1 MATVSLID
9 PYSQQAEEIAR
20 RQRMAQ
26 ALQESGS
33 QVLQMPTTP
42 GIAISPYAGLAKI
55 LESGLGSYQ
64 EKKARQDY
72 AALQDKY
79 RTNYNTQLENFAR
92 ALSAPAQEAFA
103 GQEAVPG
110 QEAIP
115 AQPAKMAPQIEKSF
129 GGYGMPREVGQ
140 YEVSPAVAGKEAVPG
155 QPAIPARP
163 AVPAGYISPET
174 LQGIDIPEVKQLA
187 MAKYLAQFEPKQV
200 KLGQN
205 ERLLE
210 QTGSGPF
217 RELAG
222 VSTTPKVLEPKWEA
236 TVQKINGVDTP
247 GWINVNA
254 GADKAASTFV
264 AGGKPEKIAAHWEAT
279 TQKVNGKD
287 VAGWINLN
295 AVDKAASF
303 VAGAK
308 PAEVKET
315 QPKWEKGV
323 KIVDGKNVYGWYDL
337 TAPNYEASFK
347 AGAVPPAGNT
357 QLIQVTRG
365 GKVYYENPAIVDVAE
380 RQAAAI
386 EKEVVPVKKI
396 RMDITNPDGST
407 KTILTDENDPKFKE
421 GFVTKGPEYASI
433 TTVNAQGETVV
444 RQVKKDDPILATG
457 YVKPLDGFLGQLQQA
472 GVPMGTIRS
481 DPKIRD
487 LVDRYFV
494 KTAGGV
500 APEEAAGFELRKA
513 EVVARLG
520 ELGIAIP
527 ANIKGLSLSAT
538 QGVLGGAQSSGSAT
552 TPTAA
557 SASAALPLPA
567 DKDKKKLVN
576 GQTYQTNNGLAKW
589 NAALGQ
595 FVPVP

>member
-1 MATVSLID
+1 MAAISLID

-42 GIAISPYAGLAKI
+42 GVAISPYAGLAKI
-55 LESGLGSYQ
+55 LESGLGAYQ
-64 EKKARQDY
+64 EAKAQKDY
-72 AALQDKY
+72 TALQTDY
-79 RTNYNTQLENFAR
+79 RNKFNTQLGEMAR
-92 ALSAPAQEAFA
+92 LISAPAVEGVI
-103 GQEAVPG
+103 GQEATKDIPG
-110 QEAIP
+110 WTRPLGLDTSVSGGTE
-115 AQPAKMAPQIEKSF
+115 MFEDVAPVQ
-129 GGYGMPREVGQ
+129 
-140 YEVSPAVAGKEAVPG
+140 GK
-155 QPAIPARP
+155 PAIPARP
-163 AVPAGYISPET
+163 ALPAGYISAAE
-174 LQGIDIPEVKQLA
+174 LEKFDIPEVKQLA

-287 VAGWINLN
+287 VSGWINLN
-295 AVDKAASF
+295 AADKAASF

-315 QPKWEKGV
+315 QPKWEKGQ
-323 KIVDGKNVYGWYDL
+323 KTVDGKIVYGWYDL
-337 TAPNYEASFK
+337 SAPNYEASFK
-347 AGAVPPAGNT
+347 AGAVPPTGNT

-365 GKVYYENPAIVDVAE
+365 GKVYYENPAIVDTAA

-386 EKEVVPVKKI
+386 EKEAAPSKKV
-396 RMDITNPDGST
+396 RLEVTAEDGST
-407 KTILTDENDPKFKE
+407 KTFLLDETDPKFAE
-421 GFVTKGPEYASI
+421 GFATKGPDYVSI
-433 TTVNAQGETVV
+433 TEVNSQGQTVV
-444 RQVKKDDPILATG
+444 RQVKKGDPILATG

-472 GVPMGTIRS
+472 GVPMGTIQS

-500 APEEAAGFELRKA
+500 APEEAAGFELKKA

-527 ANIKGLSLSAT
+527 ANIKGLSLST
-538 QGVLGGAQSSGSAT
+538 TPGVLGGTQSSN
-552 TPTAA
+552 AA
-557 SASAALPLPA
+557 PPAPASAALQMPA
-567 DKDKKKLVN
+567 NKNQLVN
-576 GQTYQTNNGLAKW
+576 GQTYQTPKGEMKW
-589 NAALGQ
+589 NAAANR
-595 FVPVP
+595 FEK

>member
-1 MATVSLID
+1 MPSVSLID

-33 QVLQMPTTP
+33 QVLDMPTTP
-42 GIAISPYAGLAKI
+42 GVAISPYAGLAKVFQQMF
-55 LESGLGSYQ
+55 GAYQ
-64 EKKARQDY
+64 DKQARKDY
-72 AALQDKY
+72 AKLQTEYRDK
-79 RTNYNTQLENFAR
+79 YNTQLENFAR

-115 AQPAKMAPQIEKSF
+115 AQPAVMAPQIEKSF

-155 QPAIPARP
+155 QAAIPARP

-187 MAKYLAQFEPKQV
+187 MAKYLAQFEPKDV
-200 KLGQN
+200 KLGAGDVLYRQQGPN
-205 ERLLE
+205 GQLKPVATAAAAPQRPIALSPGQELRGPTGNLLATAAAKTEATALSPLGKLQSERAAIFASNPNDPRLATYDNAIANEVRNVAAERLAWE
-210 QTGSGPF
+210 Q
-217 RELAG
+217 
-222 VSTTPKVLEPKWEA
+222 
-236 TVQKINGVDTP
+236 
-247 GWINVNA
+247 
-254 GADKAASTFV
+254 
-264 AGGKPEKIAAHWEAT
+264 
-279 TQKVNGKD
+279 
-287 VAGWINLN
+287 
-295 AVDKAASF
+295 
-303 VAGAK
+303 
-308 PAEVKET
+308 
-315 QPKWEKGV
+315 
-323 KIVDGKNVYGWYDL
+323 KNPDY
-337 TAPNYEASFK
+337 K
-347 AGAVPPAGNT
+347 
-357 QLIQVTRG
+357 QVTVDMKDGSKALMKMDREG
-365 GKVYYENPAIVDVAE
+365 RVTPLIDMAGEAVVSAAPSKKVRV
-380 RQAAAI
+380 
-386 EKEVVPVKKI
+386 EV
-396 RMDITNPDGST
+396 TNADGST
-407 KTILTDENDPKFKE
+407 KMVLMDESDPKFVE
-421 GFVTKGPEYASI
+421 GFATKGPEYASI

-538 QGVLGGAQSSGSAT
+538 QGVLGGSQSSN
-552 TPTAA
+552 AA
-557 SASAALPLPA
+557 PVSAAPA
-567 DKDKKKLVN
+567 IAKAPPKINDVVVNGDKKFRFKGGDPNQQSNWVEV
-576 GQTYQTNNGLAKW
+576 K
-589 NAALGQ
+589 
-595 FVPVP
+595 